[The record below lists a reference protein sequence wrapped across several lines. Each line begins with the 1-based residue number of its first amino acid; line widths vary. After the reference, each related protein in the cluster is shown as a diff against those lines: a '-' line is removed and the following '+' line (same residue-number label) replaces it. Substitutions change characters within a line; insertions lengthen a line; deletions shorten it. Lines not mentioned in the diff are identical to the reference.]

1 MQLTRHSKQSLAR
14 HLASA
19 LLAGQAVSL
28 LGLHSVIG
36 GDVSVCMVNR
46 ATLTCSAQRVLQA
59 ESDRLAKQLE
69 EERTC
74 SSKGIDDL
82 KQHHAQQLSAL
93 QLQLTKQQQMLVN
106 SSATLVNQLHH

>member
-1 MQLTRHSKQSLAR
+1 MQLTKHSKQSLPC

-28 LGLHSVIG
+28 LGLHSLIG
-36 GDVSVCMVNR
+36 GDVSVCIMNR
-46 ATLTCSAQRVLQA
+46 ASATLTCSAQRVVQA

-74 SSKGIDDL
+74 FSEGTDDL

-93 QLQLTKQQQMLVN
+93 QLQLTKQQQMLVKR
-106 SSATLVNQLHH
+106 QPH